1 MGAPRSTVRGRGSWN
16 MRRFIRLRGVFV
28 LVCVSGLVAAVLL
41 CSEVIRR
48 KRAEV
53 RSTTAAEGRRI
64 ALHVQKGVLAAT
76 EPLKRLGQWWLTQGK
91 PAAREDW
98 ATDGQLFLSQSPGL
112 SEALWVG
119 VDGRQWWSA
128 VPLSLI

>member
-1 MGAPRSTVRGRGSWN
+1 
-16 MRRFIRLRGVFV
+16 MRRFIILRVVFV
-28 LVCVSGLVAAVLL
+28 LVFVSGLVAAVLL
-41 CSEVIRR
+41 YSEVIRR

-53 RSTTAAEGRRI
+53 RSTTAAEGQRI

-91 PAAREDW
+91 PAVREDW

-112 SEALWVG
+112 SEALWGLSVGIRETHLTINDFTLVG
-119 VDGRQWWSA
+119 VLATLRS
-128 VPLSLI
+128 